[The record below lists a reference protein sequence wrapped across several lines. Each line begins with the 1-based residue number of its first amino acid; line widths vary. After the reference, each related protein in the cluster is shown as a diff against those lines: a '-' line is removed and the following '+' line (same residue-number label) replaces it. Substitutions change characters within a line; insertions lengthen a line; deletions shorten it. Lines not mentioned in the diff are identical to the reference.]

1 MVNMHRESK
10 QPLLQIK
17 DLKTYFFTHEG
28 VVKAVNGVSLGVNR
42 GKVLGIVGESGC
54 GKSVLSRSI
63 MGIVGSRGR
72 IVEGEILYYP
82 QESSSPIDL
91 AKLKSDGKEIRSIRG
106 REISMIFQEPMSS
119 FSPVHTIG
127 NQIMEAIQLHRQ
139 VGKSEARS
147 ITIELLGQ
155 VGIHRPVE
163 RIDEYPH
170 QMSGG
175 MLQRAMIAM
184 ALACQPQLLI
194 ADEPTTALD
203 VTIQAQ
209 ILELIQ
215 NLQRDMRMSMIIITH
230 DLGVIAEMADDI
242 CVMYLG
248 KVVESGTAQ
257 DIFDNPQHPYTR
269 ALLDCIP
276 KLDSLERTKLF
287 AIQGTVPD
295 AYNIPPGCSFYQRC
309 PVRIKGKCNV
319 FDPESV
325 EVGPDHRVRCF
336 LYDGRE
342 VDGLRHHI
350 SSQ

>member
-1 MVNMHRESK
+1 MVDMYPDSK

-17 DLKTYFFTHEG
+17 DLKTHFFTHEG
-28 VVKAVNGVSLGVNR
+28 VVKAVNGVDLAVGR

-63 MGIVGSRGR
+63 MGIVGAKGR

-82 QESSSPIDL
+82 RGSTSSIDL
-91 AKLKSDGKEIRSIRG
+91 AKLKVDGKEIRGIRG
-106 REISMIFQEPMSS
+106 REIAMIFQEPMTS

-127 NQIMEAIQLHRQ
+127 NQIMEVIQLHRQ
-139 VGKSEARS
+139 VGKAEARS

-155 VGIHRPVE
+155 VGIHSPKE
-163 RIDEYPH
+163 RVDEYPH

-209 ILELIQ
+209 ILELMGS
-215 NLQRDMRMSMIIITH
+215 LQQSMEMSMIIITH

-248 KVVESGTAQ
+248 KVVESGTAH
-257 DIFDNPQHPYTR
+257 DIFETPKHPYTR

-276 KLDSLERTKLF
+276 KLDALEQTKLY
-287 AIQGTVPD
+287 AIRGTVPD
-295 AYNIPPGCSFYQRC
+295 AYNIPPGCSFYRRC
-309 PVRIKGKCNV
+309 PVRMKGKCNV
-319 FDPESV
+319 LEPEPIDM
-325 EVGPDHRVRCF
+325 GLAHRVRCF

-342 VDGLRHHI
+342 AGGLQHDI
-350 SSQ
+350 SS

>member
-1 MVNMHRESK
+1 MVDMHRQSK
-10 QPLLQIK
+10 QPLLEIK
-17 DLKTYFFTHEG
+17 DLRTHFFTHEG
-28 VVKAVNGVSLGVNR
+28 VVKAVNGISLQVDR

-54 GKSVLSRSI
+54 GKSVLSQSI
-63 MGIVGSRGR
+63 MGIVGATGR
-72 IVEGEILYYP
+72 IVEGEIFYYP
-82 QESSSPIDL
+82 RESASPVDL
-91 AKLKSDGKEIRSIRG
+91 AKLKVDGKEIRRIRG
-106 REISMIFQEPMSS
+106 REIAMIFQEPMTS

-127 NQIMEAIQLHRQ
+127 SQIMEAIQLHRQ
-139 VGKSEARS
+139 VRKAEARS

-155 VGIHRPVE
+155 VGIHSPGE

-209 ILELIQ
+209 ILELIRS
-215 NLQRDMRMSMIIITH
+215 LQRSMQMSMIIITH

-248 KVVESGTAQ
+248 KVVESGTAH
-257 DIFDNPQHPYTR
+257 DIFDNPKHPYTR

-276 KLDSLERTKLF
+276 KLDSLERSKLY

-295 AYNIPPGCSFYQRC
+295 AYNIPSGCSFYQRC

-319 FDPESV
+319 YEPEPI
-325 EVGPDHRVRCF
+325 EVRLDHRVRCF

-342 VDGLRHHI
+342 VDGLQRDI
-350 SSQ
+350 SS